1 MPNTD
6 GEIHLEKQLK
16 RGIYEEYV
24 DDFEYRGKK
33 AMSYEN
39 FNKLWRESF
48 PHVKIRKYKQ
58 VSGNKIIIII
68 NCIVMRVTVYCFIY
82 YRKMLHVL
90 DLGILKKQ
98 VPRQ

>member
-1 MPNTD
+1 MFLLFHAGDPMPNPD

-58 VSGNKIIIII
+58 VSGNKP
-68 NCIVMRVTVYCFIY
+68 
-82 YRKMLHVL
+82 LH
-90 DLGILKKQ
+90 D
-98 VPRQ
+98 P